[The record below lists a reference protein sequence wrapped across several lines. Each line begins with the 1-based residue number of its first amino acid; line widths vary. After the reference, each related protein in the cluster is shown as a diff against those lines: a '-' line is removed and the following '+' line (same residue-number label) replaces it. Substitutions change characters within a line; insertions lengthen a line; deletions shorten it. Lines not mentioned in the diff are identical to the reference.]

1 MALTTEQKALTDE
14 RKHRWIDTWHSL
26 AHGPHRRAVH
36 ALRLAAERG
45 DSREVA
51 AMLAPDV
58 AVVVD
63 SGDDVDPAIRVVRGP
78 DDATVLLM
86 HGMADPPGIVMTERP
101 VNDQPGLVL
110 EQDREPTA
118 VMTIDFTAGL
128 MAVVWIRLRPE
139 KLRHWI
145 HV

>member
-1 MALTTEQKALTDE
+1 
-14 RKHRWIDTWHSL
+14 
-26 AHGPHRRAVH
+26 
-36 ALRLAAERG
+36 
-45 DSREVA
+45 
-51 AMLAPDV
+51 MLAPDV

-128 MAVVWIRLRPE
+128 LRYAIFPLGRATSVSPVDDRPSSE
-139 KLRHWI
+139 PSRAK
-145 HV
+145 